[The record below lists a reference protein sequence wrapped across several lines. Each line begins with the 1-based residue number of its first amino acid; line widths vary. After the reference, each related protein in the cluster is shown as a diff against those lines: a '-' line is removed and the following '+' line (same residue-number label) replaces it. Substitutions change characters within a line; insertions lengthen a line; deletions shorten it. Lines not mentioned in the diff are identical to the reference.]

1 MASAR
6 LPRSPERTATFG
18 YHRRLPEGCTGAAIL
33 ARGRR
38 LTTDGSSDG
47 EETVKYGTLPDV
59 EGRVSRL
66 VMGSM
71 VFSTEKQE
79 QTNALLD
86 RFVEAGGTAID
97 TARIYAKGTSEEAF
111 GAWLQS
117 RGCRDNVV
125 VIGKGAHHDSET
137 LERRV
142 NAAAI
147 HEDIETSLR
156 TMRLDRIDVYILHKD
171 DEDAPVGPVVE
182 ALNEEHA
189 AGRIGAFGGSSW
201 THQRIAEANAY
212 AEAHNLKP
220 FSVSSPN
227 LALAVPNEPMWA
239 GCVSLSGD
247 EEALAWY
254 TKSQFPVFA
263 WSSQARG
270 FFSGRY
276 TPEMAA
282 ELKEKQ
288 PKFDEL
294 TPPERDQLNVFRTYF
309 SEANWERYRR
319 AESLATEKGCTL
331 QQITLAWV
339 LAQPL
344 NLYALIGPATTSELD
359 NSLGALDI
367 VLSEEEIS
375 WLNLQKEPIKALA

>member
-1 MASAR
+1 M
-6 LPRSPERTATFG
+6 
-18 YHRRLPEGCTGAAIL
+18 
-33 ARGRR
+33 
-38 LTTDGSSDG
+38 
-47 EETVKYGTLPDV
+47 
-59 EGRVSRL
+59 SRL
-66 VMGSM
+66 VLGTMLL
-71 VFSTEKQE
+71 TESDGDV
-79 QTNALLD
+79 LD
-86 RFVEAGGTAID
+86 EYVRLGGTAID
-97 TARIYAKGTSEEAF
+97 TARVYAKGTSEEAF
-111 GAWLQS
+111 GNWLQA
-117 RGCRDNVV
+117 RGCRDKVV
-125 VIGKGAHHDSET
+125 VIGKGAHHDSQT
-137 LERRV
+137 FERRV

-147 HEDIETSLR
+147 HEDVQTSLR
-156 TMRLDRIDVYILHKD
+156 SMQLDKMDVYILHKD

-201 THQRIAEANAY
+201 THQRIAEANTY

-254 TKSQFPVFA
+254 IKSQFPVFA

-309 SEANWERYRR
+309 TEANWERYRR

>member
-1 MASAR
+1 
-6 LPRSPERTATFG
+6 
-18 YHRRLPEGCTGAAIL
+18 
-33 ARGRR
+33 
-38 LTTDGSSDG
+38 
-47 EETVKYGTLPDV
+47 
-59 EGRVSRL
+59 
-66 VMGSM
+66 M
-71 VFSTEKQE
+71 VFATERQE
-79 QTNALLD
+79 QTDGLLD
-86 RFVEAGGTAID
+86 RFIEAGGTAID

-117 RGCRDNVV
+117 RGCRDKVV

-156 TMRLDRIDVYILHKD
+156 TMQLDRMDVYILHKD

-220 FSVSSPN
+220 FSLSSPN

-239 GCVSLSGD
+239 GCVSLAGD
-247 EEALAWY
+247 DEALAWY
-254 TKSQFPVFA
+254 TRTQMPVFA

-276 TPEMAA
+276 KPEVT
-282 ELKEKQ
+282 EGTTR
-288 PKFDEL
+288 DE
-294 TPPERDQLNVFRTYF
+294 ENVIRTYF

-319 AESLATEKGCTL
+319 AESLAQEKGCTL

-367 VLSEEEIS
+367 VLSEEELA